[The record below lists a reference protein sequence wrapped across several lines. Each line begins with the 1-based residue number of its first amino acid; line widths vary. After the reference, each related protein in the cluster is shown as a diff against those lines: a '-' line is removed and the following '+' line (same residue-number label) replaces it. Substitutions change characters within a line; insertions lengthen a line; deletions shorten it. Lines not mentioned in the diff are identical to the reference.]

1 MVWVGEYVGH
11 GESNN
16 AHGIYIRLSF
26 GVKLAQNAKSW
37 PSSSATIPSEI
48 MS

>member
-16 AHGIYIRLSF
+16 GIYIRLSF
-26 GVKLAQNAKSW
+26 GVKLAQNAKSS
-37 PSSSATIPSEI
+37 PSSSATIPTEI